1 MIDFPFSPGERER
14 QKLKE
19 IKNLFLEKRD
29 KINNHLIRLI
39 KKEKRE
45 DPN

>member
-1 MIDFPFSPGERER
+1 MIDLPFSPGERKR